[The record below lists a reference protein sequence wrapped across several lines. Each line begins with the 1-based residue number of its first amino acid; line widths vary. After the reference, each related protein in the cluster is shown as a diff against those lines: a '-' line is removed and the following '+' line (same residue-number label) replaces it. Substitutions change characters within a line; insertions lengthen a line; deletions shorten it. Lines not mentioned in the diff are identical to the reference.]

1 MIKRFCFLAVLTAFA
16 AYAAPVTAQ
25 PVAPAGQVS
34 PVPATASTISGVV
47 RDVTGGVIRGAEVLA
62 LPVTGAEARV
72 LTGDDGRFTVT
83 PDGTGAVVVLVRA
96 TGFAEGRQTIEIGAN
111 RTGLEFVLVTAAF
124 QATTGV
130 SAPMPKP
137 PPPPPPPPPPR
148 PRAPKLPAAPL
159 QPVVNRWYWGL
170 TTTVAAGNRGGA
182 LGGEVGLR
190 VRDSLDVFV
199 DGGWFN
205 DVATQ
210 QQQDLAAPLLS
221 YLNATT
227 GKVAGS
233 SVKRPAIDATV
244 GARRVFEGV
253 RLPAS
258 LRPYAQVGVG
268 VAQVK
273 RKPTLTLG
281 GADVTS
287 TLQSYGVV
295 LGEDMAGTEHRV
307 AATAGF
313 GVLRPIRKMYLDVA
327 YRLTYIPTSGSPTT
341 VNGVRIGVGA
351 RF

>member
-1 MIKRFCFLAVLTAFA
+1 MIKRFCFLAVLTGFA
-16 AYAAPVTAQ
+16 AYAVPVTAQ

-83 PDGTGAVVVLVRA
+83 PEGTGAVVVLVHA
-96 TGFAEGRQTIEIGAN
+96 TGFAEGRQTIEVGAN
-111 RTGLEFVLVTAAF
+111 RTSLEFVLVTAAF
-124 QATTGV
+124 QDTTGV
-130 SAPMPKP
+130 TAAMPKP
-137 PPPPPPPPPPR
+137 PPPPPPPPPR
-148 PRAPKLPAAPL
+148 PKAPKLPPQPL
-159 QPVVNRWYWGL
+159 QPVVNRWYAAL
-170 TTTVAAGNRGGA
+170 TTTVAAGNHGGA
-182 LGGEVGLR
+182 IGGEAGIR
-190 VRDSLDVFV
+190 VRESLDLFV

-221 YLNATT
+221 YLNTTT
-227 GKVAGS
+227 GKVAAA
-233 SVKRPAIDATV
+233 SVKRPAISATV
-244 GARRVFEGV
+244 GARKVFEGV

-258 LRPYAQVGVG
+258 LRPYASLGVG
-268 VAQVK
+268 FAQVK

-281 GADVTS
+281 GTDVTS

-307 AATAGF
+307 AASAGF
-313 GVLRPIRKMYLDVA
+313 GVLRPIGKMYIDIA
-327 YRLTYIPTSGSPTT
+327 YRLTYIPTSGSSTK